1 MEHTYVEVYEDVII
15 KPLEEKN
22 IESLRIWRNTKAN
35 TKYLNKLPFITT
47 VLAAYG
53 NFDDENPS
61 VYRRIRKL
69 VCL

>member
-35 TKYLNKLPFITT
+35 TKYLNKLPFITKEMQKN
-47 VLAAYG
+47 G
-53 NFDDENPS
+53 
-61 VYRRIRKL
+61 IKII
-69 VCL
+69 